1 MEAGNTTAVV
11 QRYLEELPRPDGDTP
26 TELVVGALLS
36 RSVHRLHRLCGSLL
50 YKSYPR
56 LARPPLNLQVDE
68 LLGAVVERLLKALRK
83 ARPTNARQFFALA
96 SQHMRWELNE
106 MARRL
111 DEQPGA
117 APLLDESVSAP
128 TSSGSGLTPD
138 ARRMLE
144 EIGRLPEAEREAF
157 ELVRIQG
164 MSQAEA
170 AGLIVVSAATVN
182 RRLSRGLQLLADAL
196 GDLYPDDQGPVES

>member
-1 MEAGNTTAVV
+1 
-11 QRYLEELPRPDGDTP
+11 
-26 TELVVGALLS
+26 
-36 RSVHRLHRLCGSLL
+36 
-50 YKSYPR
+50 
-56 LARPPLNLQVDE
+56 
-68 LLGAVVERLLKALRK
+68 VVERLLKALGK

-117 APLLDESVSAP
+117 APLLDDVVSAP

-138 ARRMLE
+138 AHRMLE
-144 EIGRLPEAEREAF
+144 EIDRLPEAEREAF

-170 AGLIVVSAATVN
+170 AGLLGVSTATVN
-182 RRLSRGLQLLADAL
+182 RRLSRGLQQLAAAL